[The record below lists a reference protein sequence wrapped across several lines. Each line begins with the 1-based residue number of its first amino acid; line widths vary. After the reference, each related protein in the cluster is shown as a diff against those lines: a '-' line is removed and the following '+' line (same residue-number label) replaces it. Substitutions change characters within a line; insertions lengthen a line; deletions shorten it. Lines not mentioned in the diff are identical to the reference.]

1 MHSPPFYLCLSLP
14 ISVCARV
21 CMTLDCKNEKA
32 KLQERKDKSQAEK
45 RQGVEKENREGG
57 NGDREKCILEWKEK
71 IMQFVSV

>member
-1 MHSPPFYLCLSLP
+1 MHSPPFYLSLSPHLC
-14 ISVCARV
+14 VCACV
-21 CMTLDCKNEKA
+21 CITLDCKNEKA

-45 RQGVEKENREGG
+45 RQGVEKEDREGG

>member
-1 MHSPPFYLCLSLP
+1 M
-14 ISVCARV
+14 CARV
-21 CMTLDCKNEKA
+21 CITLDCKNEKA

-45 RQGVEKENREGG
+45 RQGVEKEDWEGG